1 MTALINGSPKPS
13 GSASAVLLKILKEH
27 ICGELLETALRG
39 PEPGDGC
46 VKALAGAD
54 TWVFAFPLYV
64 DGIPSHLLSCLCRLQ
79 GLAEEKHPRIYAVAN
94 CGFYEGEQNR
104 LALSVME
111 NFCQRAGC
119 RWCGGV
125 GIGGGGSLTSLP
137 RVPEEKGPMG
147 PVERALREL
156 GDSISA
162 GAARDNWYVT
172 VALPR
177 LMYKLAGQMGWRKM
191 IRANG
196 GRARDL
202 DKRIT

>member
-64 DGIPSHLLSCLCRLQ
+64 DGVPSHLLNCLCKLQ
-79 GLAEEKHPRIYAVAN
+79 GLAEEKRPRVYAVAN

-125 GIGGGGSLTSLP
+125 GIG
-137 RVPEEKGPMG
+137 PMG

-156 GDSISA
+156 GESISA
-162 GAARDNWYVT
+162 GAARDNRYVT